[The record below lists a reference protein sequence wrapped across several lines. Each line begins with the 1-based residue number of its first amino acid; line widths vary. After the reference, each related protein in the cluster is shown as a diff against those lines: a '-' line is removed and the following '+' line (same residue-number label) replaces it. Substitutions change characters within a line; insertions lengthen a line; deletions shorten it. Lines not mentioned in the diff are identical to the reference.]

1 MNLRPILAFAGL
13 CLAAMASPAA
23 AHHSGSMYDRDHPLT
38 IGATV
43 KGFEWINPHA
53 VLTVMTDATPTTPAG
68 PLAVEMSGPGVMT
81 RAGMSKRSFLP
92 GDHISLVY
100 APRREAGGTIGL
112 YLSGTT
118 AKGQTISLSFK
129 PGEAAGLN

>member
-1 MNLRPILAFAGL
+1 MRFRPVLA
-13 CLAAMASPAA
+13 LAALGLAAAASPAA

-43 KGFEWINPHA
+43 KSFEWINPHS
-53 VLTVMTDATPTTPAG
+53 VLTVQTDGTATMPAG

-81 RAGMSKRSFLP
+81 RAGMTKRSFLP
-92 GDHISLVY
+92 GDHITLVY

-112 YLSGTT
+112 YLSGVT
-118 AKGQTISLSFK
+118 AQGQTVSLSFK